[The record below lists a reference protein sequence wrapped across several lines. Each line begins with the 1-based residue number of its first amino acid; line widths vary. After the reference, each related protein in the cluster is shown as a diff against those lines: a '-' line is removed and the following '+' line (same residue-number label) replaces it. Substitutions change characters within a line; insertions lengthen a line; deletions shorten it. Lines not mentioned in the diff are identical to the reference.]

1 MATPE
6 LRHMLRDDD
15 LNHEEQK
22 QVLELAIKFHN
33 DRFYHQPFAGPQ
45 GIAVIFD
52 KPSTRTRSSF
62 SIGVAEL
69 GGYPLVI
76 DKSGSQ
82 LGRGEPVADTARVLD
97 RMAYGVVWRTFG
109 QDRVEEMAKYSTH
122 PVVNALTDEFH
133 PCQILADFQ
142 TIAEHRGGV
151 DNLKNQTI
159 AYLGDAANNMSNSYL
174 LGGAVAG
181 MNVRVAGPN
190 GYLPDPQIVADADC
204 VFTDTWVTMG
214 EESEYAIRSKP
225 FWDYQ
230 VNAELMSYAKED
242 AIFQHC
248 LPAYRGKEV
257 TSEVI
262 DGPQSVVWDEAGN
275 RLHAQK
281 ALLTWL
287 AGKARGDESL
297 LA

>member
-82 LGRGEPVADTARVLD
+82 LGRGEPVADTHVCLTAWPMAWCGVPWSGSCGGNGEVFHPSGGERLD
-97 RMAYGVVWRTFG
+97 R
-109 QDRVEEMAKYSTH
+109 
-122 PVVNALTDEFH
+122 
-133 PCQILADFQ
+133 
-142 TIAEHRGGV
+142 
-151 DNLKNQTI
+151 
-159 AYLGDAANNMSNSYL
+159 
-174 LGGAVAG
+174 
-181 MNVRVAGPN
+181 
-190 GYLPDPQIVADADC
+190 
-204 VFTDTWVTMG
+204 
-214 EESEYAIRSKP
+214 
-225 FWDYQ
+225 
-230 VNAELMSYAKED
+230 
-242 AIFQHC
+242 
-248 LPAYRGKEV
+248 
-257 TSEVI
+257 
-262 DGPQSVVWDEAGN
+262 
-275 RLHAQK
+275 
-281 ALLTWL
+281 
-287 AGKARGDESL
+287 
-297 LA
+297 

>member
-82 LGRGEPVADTARVLD
+82 LAVANRLPTPHVCLTAWP
-97 RMAYGVVWRTFG
+97 MAWCGAPLARIVWRKW
-109 QDRVEEMAKYSTH
+109 RSI
-122 PVVNALTDEFH
+122 P
-133 PCQILADFQ
+133 P
-142 TIAEHRGGV
+142 
-151 DNLKNQTI
+151 
-159 AYLGDAANNMSNSYL
+159 
-174 LGGAVAG
+174 
-181 MNVRVAGPN
+181 
-190 GYLPDPQIVADADC
+190 
-204 VFTDTWVTMG
+204 
-214 EESEYAIRSKP
+214 IR
-225 FWDYQ
+225 W
-230 VNAELMSYAKED
+230 
-242 AIFQHC
+242 
-248 LPAYRGKEV
+248 
-257 TSEVI
+257 
-262 DGPQSVVWDEAGN
+262 
-275 RLHAQK
+275 
-281 ALLTWL
+281 
-287 AGKARGDESL
+287 
-297 LA
+297 

>member
-33 DRFYHQPFAGPQ
+33 NRFHHQPFAGPQ

-159 AYLGDAANNMSNSYL
+159 AYLGDAANNMRSEER
-174 LGGAVAG
+174 
-181 MNVRVAGPN
+181 RV
-190 GYLPDPQIVADADC
+190 
-204 VFTDTWVTMG
+204 
-214 EESEYAIRSKP
+214 
-225 FWDYQ
+225 
-230 VNAELMSYAKED
+230 
-242 AIFQHC
+242 
-248 LPAYRGKEV
+248 GKEC
-257 TSEVI
+257 
-262 DGPQSVVWDEAGN
+262 
-275 RLHAQK
+275 
-281 ALLTWL
+281 
-287 AGKARGDESL
+287 
-297 LA
+297 

>member
-82 LGRGEPVADTARVLD
+82 LGRGDRWQTPHVCLTACLR
-97 RMAYGVVWRTFG
+97 VVWRTFG
-109 QDRVEEMAKYSTH
+109 QDRVEKWRSIPST
-122 PVVNALTDEFH
+122 
-133 PCQILADFQ
+133 
-142 TIAEHRGGV
+142 R
-151 DNLKNQTI
+151 
-159 AYLGDAANNMSNSYL
+159 
-174 LGGAVAG
+174 
-181 MNVRVAGPN
+181 
-190 GYLPDPQIVADADC
+190 
-204 VFTDTWVTMG
+204 W
-214 EESEYAIRSKP
+214 
-225 FWDYQ
+225 
-230 VNAELMSYAKED
+230 
-242 AIFQHC
+242 
-248 LPAYRGKEV
+248 
-257 TSEVI
+257 
-262 DGPQSVVWDEAGN
+262 
-275 RLHAQK
+275 
-281 ALLTWL
+281 
-287 AGKARGDESL
+287 
-297 LA
+297 

>member
-190 GYLPDPQIVADADC
+190 GYLPDPQIVADAAC
-204 VFTDTWVTMG
+204 SPTHGFPWAKNRNTPSVPSRSG
-214 EESEYAIRSKP
+214 IIR
-225 FWDYQ
+225 
-230 VNAELMSYAKED
+230 
-242 AIFQHC
+242 
-248 LPAYRGKEV
+248 
-257 TSEVI
+257 
-262 DGPQSVVWDEAGN
+262 
-275 RLHAQK
+275 
-281 ALLTWL
+281 
-287 AGKARGDESL
+287 
-297 LA
+297 